1 MLRTIVAVLLSDT
14 DPSMSHRQVLLMR
27 EAGTMGRWEAA
38 RDLTRTVVEFSRRA
52 LRRRYPEATQAELDR
67 MFVTLHYGDDVARL
81 LDE

>member
-1 MLRTIVAVLLSDT
+1 
-14 DPSMSHRQVLLMR
+14 MSHRQVLLMR

>member
-1 MLRTIVAVLLSDT
+1 
-14 DPSMSHRQVLLMR
+14 
-27 EAGTMGRWEAA
+27 MGRWEAA